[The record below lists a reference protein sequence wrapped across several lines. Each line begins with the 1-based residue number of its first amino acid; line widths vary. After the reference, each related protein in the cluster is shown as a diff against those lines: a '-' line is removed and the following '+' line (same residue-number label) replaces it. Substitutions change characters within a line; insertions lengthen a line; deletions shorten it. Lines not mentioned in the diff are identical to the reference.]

1 MKGVFVGFTG
11 LVVVALALA
20 SPTLGED
27 VGYIEYGE
35 LCVGILAQCI
45 RYSETVVCMGA
56 SPNNTWGELP
66 TLCETGA
73 PVDVGR
79 CRCRR
84 NCDADGEYN
93 VVAEFDR
100 AREKC
105 VGLVGSSCS
114 PDPDCTENASCEP
127 NLRLCQ
133 CNEGFVPDSDGL
145 RCEQAGL

>member
-1 MKGVFVGFTG
+1 MNRIFVGLAS

-20 SPTLGED
+20 TPTLAED

-35 LCVGILAQCI
+35 LCVGILSQCI
-45 RYSETVVCMGA
+45 RYSETVDCMGGTV
-56 SPNNTWGELP
+56 NDTWVGP
-66 TLCETGA
+66 ILCETGLV
-73 PVDVGR
+73 VDVGR

-93 VVAEFDR
+93 LEAEFDR

-127 NLRLCQ
+127 ITKQCQ

-145 RCEQAGL
+145 RCQAGV